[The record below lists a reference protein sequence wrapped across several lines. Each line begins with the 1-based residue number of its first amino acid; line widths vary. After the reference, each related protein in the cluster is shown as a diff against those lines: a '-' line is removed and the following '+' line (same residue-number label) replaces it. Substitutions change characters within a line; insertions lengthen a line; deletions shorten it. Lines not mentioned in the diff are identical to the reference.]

1 MRRVVSIDDS
11 ELRRAQAKWVKLF
24 EDLYD
29 SLKLRGRLA
38 APFLSV
44 SPVGYDPSA
53 RPSVL
58 LVGQVT
64 KGKWYKNAY
73 LKQKSATERRTRT
86 RTYLEKESPKNRGAF
101 WTFARELSKELTEEN
116 ESSNGLQNLVW
127 TNLCKLGDMKNDQL
141 CPQIFAPQ
149 RDLAIETLR
158 LEIETYR
165 PKLVVFVT
173 GDWAD
178 CWVIAVVGDP
188 ERAPWHKAQ
197 TCWWRESTTKEPAM
211 LWTRRHPR
219 GATLAMRKAWLRK
232 AKLLT
237 A

>member
-1 MRRVVSIDDS
+1 MRRVDSIDDS
-11 ELRRAQAKWVKLF
+11 ELRRTQVKWVKLF
-24 EDLYD
+24 EELYD
-29 SLKLRGRLA
+29 SPKLRGRLA

-44 SPVGYDPSA
+44 SPVGYDPSV

-73 LKQKSATERRTRT
+73 LKQRSATERRTRS
-86 RTYLEKESPKNRGAF
+86 RAYLEKESPKNRGAF
-101 WTFARELSKELTEEN
+101 WTFARELSKELTEDN

-127 TNLCKLGDMKNDQL
+127 TNVCKLGDIKKDQV
-141 CPQIFAPQ
+141 CRQIFDPQ

-173 GDWAD
+173 NDWAD
-178 CWVIAVVGDP
+178 SWVIAVVGDP
-188 ERAPWHKAQ
+188 EKAPWHKAQ
-197 TCWWRESTTKEPAM
+197 TCWWRESTTNEPAM
-211 LWTRRHPR
+211 LWTHHHPR
-219 GATLAMRKAWLRK
+219 GAPLAMRRAWLRK
-232 AKLLT
+232 AKLLV